1 MMWLKA
7 CPRCHGDLLR
17 QSDNYGPY
25 VGCLQGGHILRSEEE
40 LRLTSALAGLPSVA
54 SEWRTVC

>member
-17 QSDNYGPY
+17 QSDIYGPY
-25 VGCLQGGHILRSEEE
+25 VGCLQCGPILRSGEE
-40 LRLTSALAGLPSVA
+40 LRLQARWPPWRWRPRMTS
-54 SEWRTVC
+54 

>member
-17 QSDNYGPY
+17 QSDIYGPY
-25 VGCLQGGHILRSEEE
+25 VGCLQCGHILRSGEE
-40 LRLTSALAGLPSVA
+40 LRLQARWPP
-54 SEWRTVC
+54 